1 MAMKLGRKPFQG
13 VDEVDPTRYR
23 LSRRRWLQAAG
34 ATLGGWSQ
42 GVGAA
47 VGATGLGLASRVA
60 AAEAF
65 PSRPVTLWV
74 PWPAGGGTDL
84 TLRLLAQLASGHLNQ
99 RVVIENR
106 SGAGG
111 TLCMPVLQQA
121 QPDGYTLAQM
131 PQPVFRAPYTQKVL
145 WDPIRDTTPIIQVS
159 GVTFGVVVTA
169 ASPFK
174 SLDDLFTYARARPGE
189 LTIATNGTGTTPHV
203 VMDELFAKQGLTFNH
218 VPYKGTAEQMIA
230 VSSGQVQVGVN
241 SNGFAPFVDSGRLR
255 LLVTFGEH
263 RTKRW
268 SHVPTLKELGHGIV
282 AASPYGI
289 CGPRGVPAAVVT
301 VLHDAFKA
309 AMYDPVH
316 IAELAKYD
324 QELFYL
330 GPEDYGRSMRDTYL
344 AEKRVVERLGLNR
357 GGN

>member
-1 MAMKLGRKPFQG
+1 MAAGRSTPA
-13 VDEVDPTRYR
+13 PT
-23 LSRRRWLQAAG
+23 RRRWLQMACAS
-34 ATLGGWSQ
+34 LGGWSQ
-42 GVGAA
+42 GAGAA
-47 VGATGLGLASRVA
+47 IGATGLGLGSQVL

-65 PSRPVTLWV
+65 PHRPVTLWV

-84 TLRLLAQLASGHLNQ
+84 TMRLLVQLASTQLNQ

-106 SGAGG
+106 AGAGG
-111 TLCMPVLQQA
+111 TLAMPVLQQA

-131 PQPVFRAPYTQKVL
+131 PQPVFRAPHTQRVL

-159 GVTFGVVVTA
+159 GVTFGVVVPA

-174 SLDDLFTYARARPGE
+174 SLDDLFAYAKAKPGD

-241 SNGFAPFVDSGRLR
+241 SNGFAPFVDNGRLR

-289 CGPRGVPAAVVT
+289 CGPRGVPPVIVAT
-301 VLHDAFKA
+301 LHDAFKV

-316 IAELAKYD
+316 VAELAKYD
-324 QELFYL
+324 QELAYL
-330 GPEDYGRSMRDTYL
+330 GPEDYGRSMRETYL

-357 GGN
+357 GGS